1 LQSGTNSYN
10 FRSNSFDLYAQNDW
24 RVRANLSLNLGIR
37 YEYNGPYTESDN
49 RIANLDVAPN
59 FTGAAVV
66 LPGQTGPF
74 NGTYP
79 ASLVHPDRNNFAPRI
94 GLAWKPIKDTVVRS
108 GYGINY
114 NLAQYGAF
122 VQDFAFQPPFA
133 IAATNVSTVGAPDL
147 SLENGF
153 PPTTATTTNNF
164 AVDPNYRLGYVQ
176 IWNLDIQHQFPHGFL
191 LNVDYNGS
199 KGTRL
204 DVQRAIVSSGV
215 QPYIYESSTGNSSF
229 NGASVR
235 IRKRMGKGLGFSA
248 TYIYSKSIDDASSIG
263 GGATVVIQN
272 PFDISA
278 DRGLSSFDQ
287 RHQFSGNWMYDLP
300 FGDGHRFFE
309 KGPLSHVL
317 DGWQWSG
324 DFTIASGLHFTPR
337 VLGDTL
343 DISRGVS
350 GSLRANMVPG
360 QQVSLSD
367 PTTLDWFNTAAFC
380 APSLTCVN
388 PDGSSFGDAGRNI
401 IEGPPQVA
409 LNMALNKTIQIRES
423 RALELRI
430 SATNVFNTVYFTNIN
445 TVVNSLTFGQVTGA
459 GSMRRI
465 SLTARFRF

>member
-1 LQSGTNSYN
+1 
-10 FRSNSFDLYAQNDW
+10 
-24 RVRANLSLNLGIR
+24 
-37 YEYNGPYTESDN
+37 
-49 RIANLDVAPN
+49 
-59 FTGAAVV
+59 
-66 LPGQTGPF
+66 
-74 NGTYP
+74 
-79 ASLVHPDRNNFAPRI
+79 
-94 GLAWKPIKDTVVRS
+94 
-108 GYGINY
+108 
-114 NLAQYGAF
+114 
-122 VQDFAFQPPFA
+122 
-133 IAATNVSTVGAPDL
+133 
-147 SLENGF
+147 
-153 PPTTATTTNNF
+153 
-164 AVDPNYRLGYVQ
+164 
-176 IWNLDIQHQFPHGFL
+176 
-191 LNVDYNGS
+191 
-199 KGTRL
+199 
-204 DVQRAIVSSGV
+204 
-215 QPYIYESSTGNSSF
+215 
-229 NGASVR
+229 
-235 IRKRMGKGLGFSA
+235 MGKGLGFSA

-380 APSLTCVN
+380 APSVTCVN

-401 IEGPPQVA
+401 IEGPPQFS